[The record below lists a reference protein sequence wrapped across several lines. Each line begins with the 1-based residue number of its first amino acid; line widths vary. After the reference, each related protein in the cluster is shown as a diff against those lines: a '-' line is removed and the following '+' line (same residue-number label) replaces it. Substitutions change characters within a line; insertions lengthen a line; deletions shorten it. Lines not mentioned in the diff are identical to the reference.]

1 MQDFQVIAE
10 HTTLSATLEA
20 VDWGTYIGH
29 QLSGS
34 GYSVSRFFD
43 KDGDEG
49 RSINMNLHNAQGVTV
64 SRFSIEGGQGGI
76 RISGTFRGDQPFQIN
91 LWDKYQ

>member
-20 VDWGTYIGH
+20 VDWGSYIGH

-34 GYSVSRFFD
+34 GYSVSRFF
-43 KDGDEG
+43 GD
-49 RSINMNLHNAQGVTV
+49 RASSMHMSLHKAQNVTIN
-64 SRFSIEGGQGGI
+64 RFSIGNGRGGI
-76 RISGTFRGDQPFQIN
+76 LISGTFRDGQPFSIN
-91 LWDKYQ
+91 LWDDQ

>member
-1 MQDFQVIAE
+1 MQDFQVITE

-20 VDWGTYIGH
+20 VDWGSYIGH

-34 GYSVSRFFD
+34 GYSMSRFFD

-49 RSINMNLHNAQGVTV
+49 GSINMSLHKAQGVTV

-76 RISGTFRGDQPFQIN
+76 RISGTFRDGQPFSIA
-91 LWDKYQ
+91 LWDIQ